1 MKIILSRAY
10 VGVLGLLLCFSLSSC
25 FDVNEVVSMNKD
37 GSGRYGFMLDFKDN
51 FAFKYA
57 KDDKLKNQI
66 DSSLD
71 VMIEKAKNTKG
82 ISNVEKKIEGTQYGL
97 KYSFENVEALN
108 KAIDRKIDGKLQ
120 KLYSY
125 KKGVLTHYNILPIEN
140 GITKNGVTIDDVL
153 SDDIHESKQ
162 SSIDMNKNMF
172 KGFHYGLLIQSDSKE
187 EKVTIKESH
196 LEPIEKAATE
206 NRVFLSTLLNEAMMS
221 EISETKKKTVIKF
234 E

>member
-1 MKIILSRAY
+1 MKFILSRAY
-10 VGVLGLLLCFSLSSC
+10 VIVLGLFICFSLSSC
-25 FDVNEVVSMNKD
+25 FDVNEAVSMNKD
-37 GSGRYGFMLDFKDN
+37 GSGKYGFMLDFKNN

-57 KDDKLKNQI
+57 QDDKLKNKA

-82 ISNVEKKIEGTQYGL
+82 ISNVEKKVEGTQYGL
-97 KYSFENVEALN
+97 KYTFENVEALN
-108 KAIDRKIDGKLQ
+108 KAIDRRIDGKLQ
-120 KLYSY
+120 TLYSY

-162 SSIDMNKNMF
+162 SSIDMNKSMF
-172 KGFHYGLLIQSDSKE
+172 KGFTYGLLVQSESKE
-187 EKVTIKESH
+187 ENVTIKESN
-196 LEPIEKAATE
+196 LKSVDKATTQ
-206 NRVFLSTLLNEAMMS
+206 NRVFLSTLLSDFMMS